1 MKKIVLIILMFICFI
16 GSVSAN
22 EKEKVKF
29 SKCVDGDT
37 AKFIIDKKEET
48 FRFLAIDTPEST
60 NKIEPY
66 GKEASKYTCDKL
78 TNAKSIE
85 IEFDPNSNELDKYGR
100 YLVWVYV
107 DNQLLQDD
115 IIRNGYAEVAYL
127 YGDYLYTEKLQK
139 SEKLAKEEKLNIW
152 SDYEEEDN
160 TAFYILLLAIL
171 IILFILGK
179 KFGFKIVK
187 KSDIK
192 KIVKKI

>member
-1 MKKIVLIILMFICFI
+1 MIFIFICFI
-16 GSVSAN
+16 GNVSAK
-22 EKEKVKF
+22 EKEEVKF

-37 AKFIIDKKEET
+37 AKFTMNKKEET

-66 GKEASKYTCDKL
+66 GKEASSYTCEKL
-78 TNAKSIE
+78 TNAKKIE
-85 IEFDPNSNELDKYGR
+85 IEFDPNSDELDKYGR

-107 DNQLLQDD
+107 DNKLLQED
-115 IIRNGYAEVAYL
+115 IVRNGYAEVAYL
-127 YGDYLYTEKLQK
+127 YGDYLYTETLQD

-152 SDYEEEDN
+152 SGYEEEDN
-160 TAFYILLLAIL
+160 TSFYILLLIIL

-192 KIVKKI
+192 KIVNKI